1 LKSVQK
7 KFKYSLTR
15 DIGFVILRS
24 HTETNIS
31 HMRTKTLLLTAALT
45 AAGLATSMAQVY
57 SVNMVGYINQSI
69 PAGYSMLANHL
80 NNTPNNLV
88 TTLFPTPPDGTTV
101 YKFDPASGGYEIAQY
116 IDPASGGTGWEGVT
130 TMTLGPGE
138 GCFFQSPSAFT
149 HTFVGEVQL
158 ASTLNVNAGYQIVSS
173 VLPQSLPLQGAANDG
188 VPAAPVGLG
197 YTPGDGDTVY
207 RYDAGSG
214 GYLIDQYI
222 DPASGGT
229 GWEGASAGAPPTP
242 QIGEAFWISH
252 AGAANPWSRNFVVG
266 VD

>member
-1 LKSVQK
+1 
-7 KFKYSLTR
+7 
-15 DIGFVILRS
+15 
-24 HTETNIS
+24 
-31 HMRTKTLLLTAALT
+31 MRTKTLLLTAALT
-45 AAGLATSMAQVY
+45 AAGVATSMAQVY

-80 NNTPNNLV
+80 NNSPDNLV
-88 TTLFPTPPDGTTV
+88 VTLFPAPPDGTTV
-101 YKFDPASGGYEIAQY
+101 YKFDPASGGYAIATY
-116 IDPASGGTGWEGVT
+116 IDPASGGTGWEGVVD
-130 TMTLGPGE
+130 MTLGPGE
-138 GCFFQSPSAFT
+138 GCFFQSPSSFT

-158 ASTLNVNAGYQIVSS
+158 ASNLSIGAGYQIVSS

-197 YTPGDGDTVY
+197 FTPADNDTVY
-207 RYDAGSG
+207 RFDSASG
-214 GYLIDQYI
+214 GYLIDTYI

-252 AGAANPWSRNFVVG
+252 SGPVNPWSRNFVVG